1 MMNIN
6 KSLDKAYEGK
16 SFKEIVDA
24 PVSALEGISAEGG
37 KVLEEKFKIKTIGDL
52 AKFKYAK
59 IAEAI
64 VLLSGQEE

>member
-6 KSLDKAYEGK
+6 EILDKAYEGK
-16 SFKEIVDA
+16 SFKELVDA
-24 PVSALEGISAEGG
+24 PVSALQGISAEGG

-59 IAEAI
+59 LAEAI
-64 VLLSGQEE
+64 VLLSEQEA

>member
-1 MMNIN
+1 MNIN

-16 SFKEIVDA
+16 SFKELVDA
-24 PVSALEGISAEGG
+24 PVSALEGISDEGG
-37 KVLEEKFKIKTIGDL
+37 KILEQKFKIKTIGDL

-64 VLLSGQEE
+64 VLLAAQEE

>member
-16 SFKEIVDA
+16 SFKELVDA

-64 VLLSGQEE
+64 VLLAAQEE

>member
-6 KSLDKAYEGK
+6 KILDKAYEGK
-16 SFKEIVDA
+16 SFKELVDA

-37 KVLEEKFKIKTIGDL
+37 KILEEKFKIKTIGDL

-59 IAEAI
+59 VAEAI
-64 VLLSGQEE
+64 VLLAEQEG

>member
-6 KSLDKAYEGK
+6 KILDKAYEGK
-16 SFKEIVDA
+16 SFKELVDA

-59 IAEAI
+59 VAEAI
-64 VLLSGQEE
+64 ILLAAQEE

>member
-1 MMNIN
+1 MNIN
-6 KSLDKAYEGK
+6 KILDKAYEGK
-16 SFKEIVDA
+16 SFKELVDA

-59 IAEAI
+59 VAEAI
-64 VLLSGQEE
+64 ILLAAQEE